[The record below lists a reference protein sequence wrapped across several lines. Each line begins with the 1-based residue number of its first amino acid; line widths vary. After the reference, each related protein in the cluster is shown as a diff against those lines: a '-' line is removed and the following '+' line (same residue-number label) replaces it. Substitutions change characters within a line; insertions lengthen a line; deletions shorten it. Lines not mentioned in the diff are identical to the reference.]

1 AIEFRVTGRELQHD
15 DGETQEREVVADV
28 QPSNVTLS
36 ELLTR
41 PRSAALGEGSKA
53 EQASAIMREQLVDG
67 EWHPSSEVRD
77 VLYTQGL
84 NHNQI
89 VHDARRLANVNGR
102 KQMG

>member
-1 AIEFRVTGRELQHD
+1 MRRGSIITMALGAAGATAALVASPGTYEWLRRVTGRELQHD

-53 EQASAIMREQLVDG
+53 EQAAAIMRAQLV
-67 EWHPSSEVRD
+67 
-77 VLYTQGL
+77 VLR
-84 NHNQI
+84 
-89 VHDARRLANVNGR
+89 A
-102 KQMG
+102 